1 MRYPDSSAADGYHG
15 SLFERLFVDLDHR
28 SNCFDSLGHPN
39 IGQEYQSRMRNPAQI
54 DQLSEVLVHGDENP
68 ALRSRSF
75 QQSSVAR
82 VSAKGPSLHDVVSV
96 VAQPLRQPAPSASVG
111 KESHCLATETG
122 ARVSPAIT
130 VWAYAMQA
138 RMSSASSPE

>member
-1 MRYPDSSAADGYHG
+1 MRYPNSSAAYGCDG
-15 SLFERLFVDLDHR
+15 SLFERLIVTLDHR

-54 DQLSEVLVHGDENP
+54 DQLSEILVHGDENP

-75 QQSSVAR
+75 QQSSVAWIR
-82 VSAKGPSLHDVVSV
+82 AQAVGFHNVVSV

-130 VWAYAMQA
+130 VWA
-138 RMSSASSPE
+138 

>member
-1 MRYPDSSAADGYHG
+1 MRYPDSPAADGYHG
-15 SLFERLFVDLDHR
+15 SLFERLFVTLYHR
-28 SNCFDSLGHPN
+28 TNGFDSLGYPN

-75 QQSSVAR
+75 QQSPVAWIR
-82 VSAKGPSLHDVVSV
+82 AQGVGFHNVVSV
-96 VAQPLRQPAPSASVG
+96 VAQPLRQSAPGAAVG

-130 VWAYAMQA
+130 VWA
-138 RMSSASSPE
+138 